1 MFNVSSLLL
10 AAANEYF
17 ATRVLVRVL

>member
-10 AAANEYF
+10 AAANEQF
-17 ATRVLVRVL
+17 ATRVLVQVL